1 MTETAQQT
9 DTVISATRIVWGPP
23 KMTPIVWGPPKV
35 TPVTYE
41 NLVREREAAVEAGE
55 MTPYKGITFPE
66 DGLKFTPIVY
76 SRP

>member
-1 MTETAQQT
+1 MTGTTQQKDMVITAT
-9 DTVISATRIVWGPP
+9 KIVWGPP
-23 KMTPIVWGPPKV
+23 KM

-41 NLVREREAAVEAGE
+41 NLVRERDAAIEAGE

-66 DGLKFTPIVY
+66 DGLKFTLLTW